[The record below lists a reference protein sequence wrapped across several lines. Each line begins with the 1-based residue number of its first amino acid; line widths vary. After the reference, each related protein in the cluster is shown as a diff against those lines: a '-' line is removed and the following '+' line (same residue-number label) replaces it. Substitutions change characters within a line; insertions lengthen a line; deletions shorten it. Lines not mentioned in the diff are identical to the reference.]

1 LAIIV
6 ISVLLGAGVLFLTR
20 PVNPLAQETRRF
32 VVPRGQAISVIARRL
47 EEDGLIKNALVFQVI
62 VKQEDL
68 GESIQAGSFD
78 LSPSLSAREIA
89 RQLTEGTNDLW
100 ITILEGWRREEIAES
115 LADQELAKFDPTE
128 FLRLT
133 TGKEGRLFPD
143 TYLVPREV
151 TAEQV
156 AMLLE
161 QTFERKVLIGLEEE
175 IASSP
180 YDFTE
185 ALIMASIVERE
196 ARGETELRTVA
207 GILWNRVEINMA
219 LQADATL
226 QYIKGYNQT
235 TDSWWSPP
243 TPDDKQLN
251 SAYNTYRYPGLPPRP
266 IANPGL
272 AAINAA
278 LNPMRTDYFYYLH
291 DRTGQIHYGRTLEE
305 HNANVATYL
314 Q

>member
-1 LAIIV
+1 MKKKLWIIIPLAIIV

-143 TYLVPREV
+143 TY
-151 TAEQV
+151 
-156 AMLLE
+156 
-161 QTFERKVLIGLEEE
+161 
-175 IASSP
+175 
-180 YDFTE
+180 
-185 ALIMASIVERE
+185 
-196 ARGETELRTVA
+196 
-207 GILWNRVEINMA
+207 
-219 LQADATL
+219 
-226 QYIKGYNQT
+226 
-235 TDSWWSPP
+235 
-243 TPDDKQLN
+243 
-251 SAYNTYRYPGLPPRP
+251 
-266 IANPGL
+266 
-272 AAINAA
+272 
-278 LNPMRTDYFYYLH
+278 
-291 DRTGQIHYGRTLEE
+291 
-305 HNANVATYL
+305 
-314 Q
+314 